1 MLPRRSWTSDPG
13 TFGYRV
19 IKLGWRND
27 PRNQPCSPRVSLV
40 EDARGPTLKQDPM
53 TETKKPNPG
62 RVGVL
67 MGGLSTER
75 SISFKSGTA
84 VAAALRSRGHDV
96 VEIDVDRNIDQA
108 LRELGIDVVFPVL
121 HGKWGE
127 DGCIQGLLECMGI
140 PYAGPSTFAAALT
153 MDKVATLALLAG
165 NGVPVPVGVVRSR
178 DQGPVDLADLPME
191 LPIVVKPVR
200 EGSSYGVTIVT
211 EPDQLQPA
219 IDAALELDER
229 CLVEE
234 CVAGPELTV
243 GVLQGE
249 ALPVVEIAPVDGW
262 FDFEAK
268 YTKGATEYHVP
279 ARIDPDLAAEC
290 QRISLQAAA
299 LTGCLDSCRVDV
311 MGGAVRG
318 PRVLEINTIPGM
330 TGTSLLPMAAAAVG
344 VDFPE
349 LCDRLLRMARLR
361 N

>member
-1 MLPRRSWTSDPG
+1 MTD
-13 TFGYRV
+13 
-19 IKLGWRND
+19 
-27 PRNQPCSPRVSLV
+27 
-40 EDARGPTLKQDPM
+40 KQQF
-53 TETKKPNPG
+53 NPG

-75 SISFKSGTA
+75 SISFKSGKA
-84 VAAALRSRGHDV
+84 VAAALSSRGYDV
-96 VEIDVDRNIDQA
+96 VSIDVDRDIDKA
-108 LRELGIDVVFPVL
+108 LREHRIDVVFPVL

-127 DGCIQGLLECMGI
+127 DGCIQGLLECLGI

-153 MDKVATLALLAG
+153 MDKVATLALLDG
-165 NGVPVPVGVVRSR
+165 NGVPVPRGVVCHR
-178 DQGPVDLADLPME
+178 DQGPPDPADLPMS
-191 LPIVVKPVR
+191 LPLVVKPVR

-211 EPDQLQPA
+211 EPEQLAPA
-219 IDAALELDER
+219 VQEALKLDER

-234 CVAGPELTV
+234 CVPGPELTV

-268 YTKGATEYHVP
+268 YTKGRTEYHVP
-279 ARIDPDLAAEC
+279 ARIDPDLTAEC
-290 QRISLQAAA
+290 QRIALHAAG

-311 MGGAVRG
+311 MGGGEGG